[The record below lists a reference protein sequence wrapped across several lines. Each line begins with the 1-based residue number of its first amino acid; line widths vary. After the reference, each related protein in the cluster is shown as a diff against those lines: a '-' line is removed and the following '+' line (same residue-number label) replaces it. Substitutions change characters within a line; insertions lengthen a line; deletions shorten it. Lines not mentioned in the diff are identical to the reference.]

1 MENMGKGKDFFT
13 IGEFAKKAGVTLRT
27 LRYYDK
33 IDLLKPTAY
42 NELGHRLYTKE
53 DFGNL
58 QKILTLKFIGLSLEE
73 IGDIMKY
80 DLISNGFKK
89 SLEIQKEIIEEKAKQ
104 MKNIVKAIDET
115 LNMVEEEEKVNWD
128 KFINIIS
135 LINED
140 KKWIEQYKNS
150 SNLRARINLHQ
161 RFSTN
166 KEGWMPWFFKNLP
179 LNEECKVLE
188 LGCGDGSLW
197 RINYNYIPKSWDIYL
212 TDFSKG
218 MLEDAKKNLVKQKE
232 RFKFEIVDV
241 EKIPYEDESFDLV
254 IANHMLYHVENID
267 RAMSEIK
274 RVLKKDGVFYA
285 STVGKEH
292 MKEMREIISK
302 VDKNILQV
310 ESFNLTE
317 KFQLENGK
325 KILNNWFPYV
335 DIKKYED
342 SLTIKEEDA
351 LLDYI
356 FSMPGNIREKFDGE
370 RLKKI
375 QTILKKEK
383 VQKGYIYIT
392 KDTGFFK
399 SKKYRGV

>member
-1 MENMGKGKDFFT
+1 MEKEKDFFT
-13 IGEFAKKAGVTLRT
+13 TGQFAKKAGVTLRT

-33 IDLLKPTAY
+33 IGLLKPTSY

-80 DLISNGFKK
+80 DLISKGFKK
-89 SLEIQKEIIEEKAKQ
+89 SLEIQKEIIEEKARQ
-104 MKNIVKAIDET
+104 MQNIVKAIDET
-115 LNMVEEEEKVNWD
+115 LNMMEDDDKVNWD

-140 KKWIEQYKNS
+140 KKWIKQYKNA

-161 RFSTN
+161 KFSTN

-179 LNEECKVLE
+179 LNKKCKVLE
-188 LGCGDGSLW
+188 LGCGDGSIW
-197 RINYNYIPKSWDIYL
+197 KINYKYIPENWDIYL

-218 MLEDAKKNLVKQKE
+218 MLEDAKKNLSKQKE
-232 RFKFEIVDV
+232 RFKFEIVDI
-241 EKIPYEDESFDLV
+241 EKIPYEDESFDVV

-267 RAMSEIK
+267 RAMIEVN
-274 RVLKKDGVFYA
+274 RVLKKQGIFYA

-292 MKEMREIISK
+292 MKEMREFISK
-302 VDKNILQV
+302 VDKSILHL
-310 ESFNLTE
+310 ESFTLTK

-325 KILNNWFPYV
+325 KILSKYFPYV
-335 DIKKYED
+335 DTKRYGD
-342 SLTIKEEDA
+342 SLAIKEEEA

-356 FSMPGNIREKFDGE
+356 FSMPGDIREKFDE
-370 RLKKI
+370 EKLKKI
-375 QTILKKEK
+375 QNMLQKEK
-383 VQKGYIYIT
+383 YEKGYIYIT

-399 SKKYRGV
+399 SKKYKGVL

>member
-1 MENMGKGKDFFT
+1 MGREKDFFT
-13 IGEFAKKAGVTLRT
+13 IGEFAKKSGVTLRT

-33 IDLLKPTAY
+33 INLLKPTSY

-58 QKILTLKFIGLSLEE
+58 QKILTLKFIGLSLDE

-104 MKNIVKAIDET
+104 MINIVKAIDET

-140 KKWIEQYKNS
+140 KKWIKQYKNS

-161 RFSTN
+161 RFSIN

-179 LNEECKVLE
+179 LTKKCKVLE

-197 RINYNYIPKSWDIYL
+197 NINCVHIPQNWDIYL

-218 MLEDAKKNLVKQKE
+218 MLEDAKKNLYKQKSK
-232 RFKFEIVDV
+232 FKFEIVNV
-241 EKIPYEDESFDLV
+241 EKIPYEDESFDLI
-254 IANHMLYHVENID
+254 IANHMLYHVGNID
-267 RAMSEIK
+267 RALNEIK

-285 STVGKEH
+285 STVGKDH
-292 MKEMREIISK
+292 MKEMREFISK
-302 VDKNILQV
+302 VDKSILQV

-317 KFQLENGK
+317 KFQLQNGN
-325 KILNNWFPYV
+325 KILKKYFPDV
-335 DIKKYED
+335 CVKRYED
-342 SLTIKEEDA
+342 SLSIKEEEA

-356 FSMPGNIREKFDGE
+356 FSMPGNIKEKFDE
-370 RLKKI
+370 EKLEKI
-375 QTILKKEK
+375 QNIFKKEK
-383 VQKGYIYIT
+383 SEKGYIYIT
-392 KDTGFFK
+392 KDTGFFE
-399 SKKYRGV
+399 SKKL